1 MQTTLGMLEPDEE
14 GSNGESR
21 RFLSASEVASRL
33 DVTPQTVYRWAKVGI
48 LPARRLGPRTLRFE
62 EQDLDALMVPPME
75 AASEPTPEP
84 LREVVSQNQ
93 QGDLLDAL
101 ADRIIA
107 KLKHQG

>member
-1 MQTTLGMLEPDEE
+1 MEPEE

-75 AASEPTPEP
+75 AASEQTPEP
-84 LREVVSQNQ
+84 LREVASQNVVTQ
-93 QGDLLDAL
+93 NHQGDLLDAL